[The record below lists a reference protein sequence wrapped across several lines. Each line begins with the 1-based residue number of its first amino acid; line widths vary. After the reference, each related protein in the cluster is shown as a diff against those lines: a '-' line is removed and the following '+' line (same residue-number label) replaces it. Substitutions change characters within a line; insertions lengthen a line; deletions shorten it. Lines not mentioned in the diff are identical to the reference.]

1 MSGLNNNEFRLHQFS
16 VEVCDIIRQIPA
28 GKVLTYGQIARLAG
42 FSNYSRWV
50 GKVLSHHP
58 GTAALPC
65 HRVVN
70 SQGRTAPHW
79 PGQKSLLA
87 AEGITFQPN
96 GRVDL
101 NGISGCLFLLSFFSR
116 PEYQVFQYQYRN
128 DPHDKSISHDRP
140 DQSRNTIQCFVG
152 SKRQ

>member
-50 GKVLSHHP
+50 GKILSHHP

-65 HRVVN
+65 
-70 SQGRTAPHW
+70 W
-79 PGQKSLLA
+79 KSHATLTLLA
-87 AEGITFQPN
+87 TQDCP
-96 GRVDL
+96 L
-101 NGISGCLFLLSFFSR
+101 WL
-116 PEYQVFQYQYRN
+116 QY
-128 DPHDKSISHDRP
+128 D
-140 DQSRNTIQCFVG
+140 
-152 SKRQ
+152 

>member
-65 HRVVN
+65 HRVVKD
-70 SQGRTAPHW
+70 
-79 PGQKSLLA
+79 GQLLTGPDKKAYLPPKESLL
-87 AEGITFQPN
+87 N
-96 GRVDL
+96 RMV
-101 NGISGCLFLLSFFSR
+101 
-116 PEYQVFQYQYRN
+116 V
-128 DPHDKSISHDRP
+128 SI
-140 DQSRNTIQCFVG
+140 
-152 SKRQ
+152 

>member
-65 HRVVN
+65 HPVVN
-70 SQGRTAPHW
+70 
-79 PGQKSLLA
+79 GQKSLLA
-87 AEGITFQPN
+87 AEGITFKPN

-101 NGISGCLFLLSFFSR
+101 KRHLWLSIPS
-116 PEYQVFQYQYRN
+116 
-128 DPHDKSISHDRP
+128 
-140 DQSRNTIQCFVG
+140 
-152 SKRQ
+152 

>member
-28 GKVLTYGQIARLAG
+28 GKVLTYGQIAR
-42 FSNYSRWV
+42 
-50 GKVLSHHP
+50 HHP

-101 NGISGCLFLLSFFSR
+101 KRHLWLSIPS
-116 PEYQVFQYQYRN
+116 
-128 DPHDKSISHDRP
+128 
-140 DQSRNTIQCFVG
+140 
-152 SKRQ
+152 

>member
-16 VEVCDIIRQIPA
+16 VEVCDIIRQSPA

-101 NGISGCLFLLSFFSR
+101 KRHLWLSIPS
-116 PEYQVFQYQYRN
+116 
-128 DPHDKSISHDRP
+128 
-140 DQSRNTIQCFVG
+140 
-152 SKRQ
+152 

>member
-1 MSGLNNNEFRLHQFS
+1 MTGVQTCALPI
-16 VEVCDIIRQIPA
+16 C
-28 GKVLTYGQIARLAG
+28 KVLTYGQIARLAG

-101 NGISGCLFLLSFFSR
+101 KRHLWLSIPS
-116 PEYQVFQYQYRN
+116 
-128 DPHDKSISHDRP
+128 
-140 DQSRNTIQCFVG
+140 
-152 SKRQ
+152 

>member
-65 HRVVN
+65 HRV
-70 SQGRTAPHW
+70 AKD
-79 PGQKSLLA
+79 GQLLTGPDKKAYLPQKESL
-87 AEGITFQPN
+87 FN
-96 GRVDL
+96 RMV
-101 NGISGCLFLLSFFSR
+101 
-116 PEYQVFQYQYRN
+116 V
-128 DPHDKSISHDRP
+128 SI
-140 DQSRNTIQCFVG
+140 
-152 SKRQ
+152 

>member
-50 GKVLSHHP
+50 GKILSHHP

-65 HRVVN
+65 HGQLLTGPDKKAYLPPKESLFNRMVV
-70 SQGRTAPHW
+70 
-79 PGQKSLLA
+79 
-87 AEGITFQPN
+87 
-96 GRVDL
+96 
-101 NGISGCLFLLSFFSR
+101 
-116 PEYQVFQYQYRN
+116 
-128 DPHDKSISHDRP
+128 SI
-140 DQSRNTIQCFVG
+140 
-152 SKRQ
+152 

>member
-65 HRVVN
+65 IGWSTAKDGQLLTGPDKKAYLPPKESLFNRMVV
-70 SQGRTAPHW
+70 
-79 PGQKSLLA
+79 
-87 AEGITFQPN
+87 
-96 GRVDL
+96 
-101 NGISGCLFLLSFFSR
+101 
-116 PEYQVFQYQYRN
+116 
-128 DPHDKSISHDRP
+128 SI
-140 DQSRNTIQCFVG
+140 
-152 SKRQ
+152 

>member
-58 GTAALPC
+58 GTAALP
-65 HRVVN
+65 
-70 SQGRTAPHW
+70 HW

-101 NGISGCLFLLSFFSR
+101 KRHLWLSIPS
-116 PEYQVFQYQYRN
+116 
-128 DPHDKSISHDRP
+128 
-140 DQSRNTIQCFVG
+140 
-152 SKRQ
+152 

>member
-28 GKVLTYGQIARLAG
+28 GKVLTYSQIARLAG

-50 GKVLSHHP
+50 GKVPSHHP

-101 NGISGCLFLLSFFSR
+101 KRHLWLSIPS
-116 PEYQVFQYQYRN
+116 
-128 DPHDKSISHDRP
+128 
-140 DQSRNTIQCFVG
+140 
-152 SKRQ
+152 